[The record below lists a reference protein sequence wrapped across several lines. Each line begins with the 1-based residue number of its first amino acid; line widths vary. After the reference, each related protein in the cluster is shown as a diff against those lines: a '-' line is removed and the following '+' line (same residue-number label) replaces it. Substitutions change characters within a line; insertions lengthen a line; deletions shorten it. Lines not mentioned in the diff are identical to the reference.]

1 MASAVIVVGAVVR
14 DEAMVSRW
22 DVRGIVSLQSG
33 EHGRDLTIQGVLE
46 TSHLLHERMK
56 AEEAA
61 QVQVLTVVHIVS
73 VEGEYTGFAHIEPGT
88 LQHPD
93 LNGEVSDK
101 DLLGARSRLDLD
113 QSPSTFWQALDDVGA
128 YQHTLMYE
136 GCFKESG
143 AGLIPEDAGG
153 FLERFVCVPIVLG
166 DQTATRMSL
175 AREFADDLACVKDGL
190 QGG

>member
-1 MASAVIVVGAVVR
+1 M
-14 DEAMVSRW
+14 
-22 DVRGIVSLQSG
+22 
-33 EHGRDLTIQGVLE
+33 TIQGVLE

-101 DLLGARSRLDLD
+101 DLLGARVPDLT
-113 QSPSTFWQALDDVGA
+113 SISLHPPSGRRS
-128 YQHTLMYE
+128 M
-136 GCFKESG
+136 
-143 AGLIPEDAGG
+143 
-153 FLERFVCVPIVLG
+153 
-166 DQTATRMSL
+166 MS
-175 AREFADDLACVKDGL
+175 ARTSTP
-190 QGG
+190 